1 MSDGEPRSG
10 MSTGTKIL
18 VALLA
23 ILGIS
28 CIACC
33 GAFFFFAKNAFQIV
47 QTPAEVTKMQEEIV
61 SIEIPD
67 TYQPGQGVKTKMFGV
82 GMNMVMYQRVENPSS
97 GTVILMEMKMPFEDS
112 DDELEKSFEQQM
124 DTQGKNKNIDVEE
137 SEKRTFM
144 IDGVEREFTFNK
156 GTSDGKNVRQVTGAF
171 KSRKGEATMFVLV
184 EDEEVW
190 DEEQAVKI
198 IESISTK

>member
-1 MSDGEPRSG
+1 MSEAEPRSG

-18 VALLA
+18 IALLA
-23 ILGIS
+23 IFGIS

-33 GAFFFFAKNAFQIV
+33 GVFFFFAKNAFQIV
-47 QTPAEVTKMQEEIV
+47 QTPAEVSKMQEEIV

-67 TYQPGQGVKTKMFGV
+67 TYQPGQGVKAKILV
-82 GMNMVMYQRVENPSS
+82 ASMNMVMYQRVDNPSS
-97 GTVILMEMKMPFEDS
+97 GTIILMEIPIKGSKE
-112 DDELEKSFEQQM
+112 ELEKSFEQQM